1 MKFKIR
7 KKSCNFEVISFESM
21 LLLIMTICEN
31 RWNIKPNLNL
41 KCRVLCIVS

>member
-21 LLLIMTICEN
+21 LLLMTICEN